1 MNRSLEK
8 RRLWL
13 EERKLEEQTLQREE
27 QRLQRE
33 KQRLQL
39 EQQRLQRQLEERRW
53 QEQKEFEERKWRE
66 ELELKK
72 NEQKYRESTAV
83 KVKSWGDALRNVI
96 CKMPNESIEVVSW
109 FMSVE
114 KLFDRLKVPEELQAV
129 LVRPY

>member
-1 MNRSLEK
+1 MSAELTENRSLEE

-13 EERKLEEQTLQREE
+13 EERKLEEQRLQREE
-27 QRLQRE
+27 QRLQ
-33 KQRLQL
+33 L
-39 EQQRLQRQLEERRW
+39 EEQRLQRQLEEKRW

-83 KVKSWGDALRNVI
+83 KVKTWGDALRNVI

-129 LVRPY
+129 LVCP